1 MATISRI
8 AIYPLKSF
16 DPTQVEESVILPG
29 GPLQYDRQFAL
40 MNAAGQFVNSK
51 RTPLIHLLQAKLD
64 PRQRSLVARRHTE
77 SEPQTWN
84 IDADRAALESWFS
97 DYFSSPVTLVENES
111 HGFPDDN
118 EATGPTIVSE
128 ATLQVVASWFP
139 GLTLDQVRLR
149 FRANLEVSGVA
160 PFWED
165 ELYGWQSS
173 ARPFRIGNVVL
184 AGTNPCQRCV
194 VPTRDPVTGHVWPE
208 FAKKFAEFRAAQLP
222 NWAARDRFNH
232 FYRLTTN
239 TRVLDAGGTIRVGDP
254 VALAGP
260 AA

>member
-16 DPTQVEESVILPG
+16 DPLLVNESVLLSG

-40 MNAAGQFVNSK
+40 VNADGKFVNGK
-51 RTPLIHLLQAKLD
+51 RMPQVHLLQVWLD
-64 PRQRSLVARRHTE
+64 PRERILTASRRDDGQ
-77 SEPQTWN
+77 SQTWR
-84 IDADRAALESWFS
+84 IDSERSAIERWFS
-97 DYFSSPVTLVENES
+97 DYFSDEVSLVENGVS
-111 HGFPDDN
+111 GFPDDN
-118 EATGPTIVSE
+118 EAPGPTIVSE
-128 ATLQVVASWFP
+128 ATLNVVASWFP

-149 FRANLEVSGVA
+149 FRANLEVSGVP

-165 ELYGWQSS
+165 QLFLPQSG
-173 ARPFRIGNVVL
+173 ARAFQIGDVSL

-194 VPTRDPVTGHVWPE
+194 VPTRDPSTGQVWPE

-222 NWAARDRFNH
+222 DWAPADRFSH

-239 TRVLDAGGTIRVGDP
+239 TRSLGSGGRIRVGDP
-254 VALAGP
+254 VILG
-260 AA
+260 